1 MKKPKKRG
9 LIEYGL
15 LGWFL
20 AFCLM
25 IGLAITSEIKAKPVY
40 FSNVVTGIE
49 IEDSYAIE
57 QT

>member
-1 MKKPKKRG
+1 MKKSKKRG
-9 LIEYGL
+9 VIEYGL
-15 LGWFL
+15 LCWFL

-40 FSNVVTGIE
+40 FNNVVTGIE
-49 IEDSYAIE
+49 IEDTHTIE